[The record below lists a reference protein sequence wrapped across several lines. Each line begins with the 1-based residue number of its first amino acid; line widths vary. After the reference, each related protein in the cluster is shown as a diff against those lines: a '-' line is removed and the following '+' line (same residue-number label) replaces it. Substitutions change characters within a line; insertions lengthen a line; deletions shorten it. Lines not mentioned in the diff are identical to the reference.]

1 MMERLQFRPVDI
13 EQHANIC
20 ISFRE
25 DSFVVSF
32 GNTEKFYEE
41 DGKGAE
47 RYIDWLR
54 SKITIDPRTV
64 IHIWY
69 EKEIIGQ
76 MELGRLREVPSTGY
90 VNLFYLIEKYRGQGL
105 GIQLDDYA
113 VTYFRELG
121 LRRIRLSV
129 SPTNLQALTYYKKM
143 GWKDLGPSLKHPEVH
158 LMEKNI

>member
-13 EQHANIC
+13 ELHANIC

-54 SKITIDPRTV
+54 AKITIDQRTV

-76 MELGRLREVPSTGY
+76 MELGRLREDPSTGY
-90 VNLFYLIEKYRGQGL
+90 VNLFYL
-105 GIQLDDYA
+105 
-113 VTYFRELG
+113 T
-121 LRRIRLSV
+121 
-129 SPTNLQALTYYKKM
+129 
-143 GWKDLGPSLKHPEVH
+143 
-158 LMEKNI
+158 